1 MTNPDTQSSGP
12 APQPS
17 APRKSRTRSVLFA
30 ATLLLGGG
38 AIGAIVAGPVW
49 SQGGPPGWDRGYNS
63 EYGPRHD
70 GPRGPGYGRGDYGPR
85 GQGYCREHG
94 PRHGGG
100 YGPHGPRRGEQ
111 CAPGEGRRG
120 EGRRYGM
127 SHGPRGPF
135 AGRFGPG
142 MIERRVEGALRSVDA
157 TPEQQQKV
165 KAIFEKTA
173 DDLYAVRTKRLE
185 NRKQIREALAA
196 ATIDKAKIE
205 TLRVE
210 QMKAADEASKVFTKA
225 ITDAAEVLTPEQ
237 RAELAK
243 KIERRQR
250 WFRG

>member
-1 MTNPDTQSSGP
+1 MSNPDTQSSGP

-17 APRKSRTRSVLFA
+17 APRKSRVRGALFA
-30 ATLLLGGG
+30 SALLLGGG
-38 AIGAIVAGPVW
+38 VIGAVVAGPVW
-49 SQGGPPGWDRGYNS
+49 SQGGPPNWHRGYDS
-63 EYGPRHD
+63 EYGPRGMD
-70 GPRGPGYGRGDYGPR
+70 RDGDYGR
-85 GQGYCREHG
+85 RG
-94 PRHGGG
+94 PRHGGAYG
-100 YGPHGPRRGEQ
+100 QRGPHRGGH
-111 CAPGEGRRG
+111 CGPGEGRRGEGPRG

-127 SHGPRGPF
+127 SQGSRGPF

-157 TPEQQQKV
+157 TPEQRQKV

-173 DDLYAVRTKRLE
+173 DELHAVRTKRLE
-185 NRKQIREALAA
+185 GRKQIGEALAA

-210 QMKAADEASKVFTKA
+210 QMKAADEASKVFTNA
-225 ITDAAEVLTPEQ
+225 VTAAAEVLTPDQ

-243 KIERRQR
+243 KIERRRR